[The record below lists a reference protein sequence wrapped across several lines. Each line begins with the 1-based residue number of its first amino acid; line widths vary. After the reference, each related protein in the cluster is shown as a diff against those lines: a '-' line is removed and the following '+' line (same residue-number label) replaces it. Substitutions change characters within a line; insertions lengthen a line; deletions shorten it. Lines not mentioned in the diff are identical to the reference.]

1 MTMRKLALAL
11 IIIFNCLTVSALE
24 MKISKE
30 TPLEITAN
38 EVIGNSKTREVSYK
52 GNVLL
57 KHSGNILRS
66 EKLTLLPRSNKII
79 AEDRV
84 TFLSENRQVEITGQ
98 YTEYLKD
105 TGQLTMKKE
114 AVLVFSDKDGVKT
127 DIRGAIIEVYNSG
140 ERAIVSGDVK
150 IKRADIVINC
160 GNADYDRK
168 LERIILEAEPKVK
181 KGVNM
186 YRGDKITIFVR
197 QRRLVAEA
205 NVFAK
210 IYPEEK
216 KNADKN

>member
-1 MTMRKLALAL
+1 MTMRKLAVAL
-11 IIIFNCLTVSALE
+11 IIIFSCLRVSALE

-38 EVIGNSKTREVSYK
+38 EVTGNSKTREVSYK

-66 EKLTLLPRSNKII
+66 EKLTLLPGSNKII

-127 DIRGAIIEVYNSG
+127 DIRGATIEVYNSG

>member
-1 MTMRKLALAL
+1 MTMRKLAVAL
-11 IIIFNCLTVSALE
+11 IIIFNCLAVSALE

-38 EVIGNSKTREVSYK
+38 EVTGNSKTREVSYK

-66 EKLTLLPRSNKII
+66 EKLTLLPGSNKII

>member
-1 MTMRKLALAL
+1 VTMRKLAVAL
-11 IIIFNCLTVSALE
+11 IIIFSCLRVSALE

-38 EVIGNSKTREVSYK
+38 EVTGNSKTREVSYK

-66 EKLTLLPRSNKII
+66 EKLTLLPGSNKII

-127 DIRGAIIEVYNSG
+127 DIRGATIEVYNSG

>member
-1 MTMRKLALAL
+1 MRKLAVAL
-11 IIIFNCLTVSALE
+11 IIIFSCLRVSALE

-38 EVIGNSKTREVSYK
+38 EVTGNSKTREVSYK

-66 EKLTLLPRSNKII
+66 EKLTLLPGSNKII

-127 DIRGAIIEVYNSG
+127 DIRGATIEVYNSG

>member
-1 MTMRKLALAL
+1 MRKLAVAL
-11 IIIFNCLTVSALE
+11 IIIFNCLAVSALE

-38 EVIGNSKTREVSYK
+38 EVTGNSKTREVSYK

-66 EKLTLLPRSNKII
+66 EKLTLLPGSNKII